1 MKEFIVK
8 KEDVNIRLDR
18 YLSIQ
23 NEESSRVAI
32 QRWIEEEKVVVN
44 GKKAN
49 FLYGYTYEMAYAK
62 LVMAYSVFEKEE
74 DRKAFLENEYNFEL
88 VDVKN

>member
-1 MKEFIVK
+1 M
-8 KEDVNIRLDR
+8 DV
-18 YLSIQ
+18 YFSPSICR
-23 NEESSRVAI
+23 NGTYETI
-32 QRWIEEEKVVVN
+32 PTIGNHTVN

>member
-1 MKEFIVK
+1 M
-8 KEDVNIRLDR
+8 
-18 YLSIQ
+18 
-23 NEESSRVAI
+23 
-32 QRWIEEEKVVVN
+32 
-44 GKKAN
+44 
-49 FLYGYTYEMAYAK
+49 YGYTYEMAYAK